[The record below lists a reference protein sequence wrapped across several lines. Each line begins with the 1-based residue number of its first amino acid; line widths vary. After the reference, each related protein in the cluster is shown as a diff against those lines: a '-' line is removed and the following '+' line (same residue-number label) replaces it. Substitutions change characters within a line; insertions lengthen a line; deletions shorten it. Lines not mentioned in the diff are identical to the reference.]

1 MLVILSDMTNRSK
14 PRYLAPPHPFLSPVL
29 LLYFPLSYL
38 SILLSFPFSS
48 PCCPGGFLGGSTTE
62 YWTVAGMHQVF
73 LSLGHSRVIGCE
85 ETGESGLG
93 GASIICRGMAPGQEK
108 TFACHLKGSQTFGV
122 SDGIA
127 VNIAACVSVTCG
139 HVVEHVSVGEGGKK
153 KTQTHTDC
161 EQILAFSSALTCVY
175 TTPLRCVPQPQRP
188 DLLALRPRVRQRCV
202 FQLRAD

>member
-14 PRYLAPPHPFLSPVL
+14 PRYLAPPPSLSLTRFAPVSS
-29 LLYFPLSYL
+29 P
-38 SILLSFPFSS
+38 LLSFYTALLSLLFPLLSW
-48 PCCPGGFLGGSTTE
+48 GFLGGSTTE

-73 LSLGHSRVIGCE
+73 LSLGHSCVIGCE

-122 SDGIA
+122 SDRVA

-139 HVVEHVSVGEGGKK
+139 HVVERVSVGEGKK
-153 KTQTHTDC
+153 KHKLTLT
-161 EQILAFSSALTCVY
+161 LSRYSLSAAPRHACIQLHFGVSLSHSVLTC
-175 TTPLRCVPQPQRP
+175 
-188 DLLALRPRVRQRCV
+188 
-202 FQLRAD
+202 